1 MSTVDIWL
9 PLSTGGRCVFPH
21 VRTPPP
27 DVFAGY
33 VAAHRPDLVVLPPG
47 YFNLCVDERPAL
59 VSGLRHVMVGGEP
72 PSARHAATAR
82 RLRPG
87 LAVTNIYGPTEATTY
102 VTGGSVAADPGDIGL
117 PLESVRLHVVDPWLR
132 PLPAGVP
139 GELCVAGPHV
149 ALGYYGAGAGTAAV
163 FVPEPGGAPGVR
175 MYRTGDLGYLGR
187 DGRYHLLGRIDR
199 QVKIRGHRVEPAGV
213 EAVLRG
219 SPRVRDVAVVAR
231 GGATARMVAFVVP
244 HDRATPDSL
253 ARELREALPEYLCP
267 DRIVVAA
274 AIPRTPNGKVD
285 SAALWSAVEAL
296 APGVS
301 DAPVAVGPV
310 AAAVAQVWQDV
321 LGVPFAPDEDFF
333 MLGGNSFLAMRLSMR
348 LDREFG
354 IHLPVRAVLDS
365 RSGSELVR
373 RAERA

>member
-1 MSTVDIWL
+1 
-9 PLSTGGRCVFPH
+9 
-21 VRTPPP
+21 
-27 DVFAGY
+27 
-33 VAAHRPDLVVLPPG
+33 
-47 YFNLCVDERPAL
+47 
-59 VSGLRHVMVGGEP
+59 
-72 PSARHAATAR
+72 
-82 RLRPG
+82 
-87 LAVTNIYGPTEATTY
+87 
-102 VTGGSVAADPGDIGL
+102 
-117 PLESVRLHVVDPWLR
+117 
-132 PLPAGVP
+132 
-139 GELCVAGPHV
+139 
-149 ALGYYGAGAGTAAV
+149 
-163 FVPEPGGAPGVR
+163 

-244 HDRATPDSL
+244 HDRATPDAL

-301 DAPVAVGPV
+301 DAPVAAGPV

-321 LGVPFAPDEDFF
+321 LGVPFTPDEDFF
-333 MLGGNSFLAMRLSMR
+333 VLGGNSLLAMRLSMR
-348 LDREFG
+348 LDREFD
-354 IHLPVRAVLDS
+354 IRLPVRAVLDS